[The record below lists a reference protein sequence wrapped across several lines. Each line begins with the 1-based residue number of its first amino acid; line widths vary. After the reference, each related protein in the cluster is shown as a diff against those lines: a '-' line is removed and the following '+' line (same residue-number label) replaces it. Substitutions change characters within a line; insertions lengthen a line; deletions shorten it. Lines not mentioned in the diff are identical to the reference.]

1 MSNERQPQYSEDQ
14 EWLDLGNV
22 VMKVTIIDLLL
33 IAVILGVITLVLRLN
48 VGDLLGL

>member
-1 MSNERQPQYSEDQ
+1 M
-14 EWLDLGNV
+14 GNV

-33 IAVILGVITLVLRLN
+33 IAIILGVLTWVLGLN